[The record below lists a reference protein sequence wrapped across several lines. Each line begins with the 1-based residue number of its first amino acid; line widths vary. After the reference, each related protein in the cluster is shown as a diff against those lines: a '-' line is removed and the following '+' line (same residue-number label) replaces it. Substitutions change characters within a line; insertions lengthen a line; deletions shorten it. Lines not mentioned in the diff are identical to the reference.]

1 MRNSERYFWL
11 CPASGSGSED
21 EEEDEEEDGSSSQ
34 SEGEEEEGEEESVSG
49 SGRSGQS
56 AGKKKK
62 LTQNQRL
69 WQKLLCHVSHDGSIA
84 AVSFAT
90 EDVSEEEH
98 SEDDYEEERENGNH
112 IPAGEKDWKTIR
124 PSWRSCSVTVQHSH
138 AHYCLA
144 VPESRF
150 DHDTEES
157 GEDMDDEED
166 DEEEDEEEEDEAGEE
181 DATPPTQ
188 THSPAAEENY
198 IPDSPPISPVE
209 LKKELPKY
217 LPALQV
223 RPGSRRSPG
232 AGGAVVLRMPVFSAQ
247 GCRSVEEFQCLN
259 RIEEGTYG
267 VVYRAKDKK
276 TGMQKVKQCHPLF

>member
-1 MRNSERYFWL
+1 M
-11 CPASGSGSED
+11 
-21 EEEDEEEDGSSSQ
+21 
-34 SEGEEEEGEEESVSG
+34 
-49 SGRSGQS
+49 
-56 AGKKKK
+56 
-62 LTQNQRL
+62 
-69 WQKLLCHVSHDGSIA
+69 
-84 AVSFAT
+84 
-90 EDVSEEEH
+90 
-98 SEDDYEEERENGNH
+98 
-112 IPAGEKDWKTIR
+112 
-124 PSWRSCSVTVQHSH
+124 
-138 AHYCLA
+138 
-144 VPESRF
+144 PESRF

-166 DEEEDEEEEDEAGEE
+166 EEEEDEEEEDEAGEE

-223 RPGSRRSPG
+223 RPGFRRSPG
-232 AGGAVVLRMPVFSAQ
+232 AGGAVVLRVCVFSTQ

-276 TGMQKVKQCHPLF
+276 TGMQKVKQCHFLF

>member
-1 MRNSERYFWL
+1 MTMKQRGKMEITYLQVR
-11 CPASGSGSED
+11 
-21 EEEDEEEDGSSSQ
+21 
-34 SEGEEEEGEEESVSG
+34 
-49 SGRSGQS
+49 
-56 AGKKKK
+56 KKKHSQAV
-62 LTQNQRL
+62 LAV
-69 WQKLLCHVSHDGSIA
+69 LLCL
-84 AVSFAT
+84 FNT
-90 EDVSEEEH
+90 Q
-98 SEDDYEEERENGNH
+98 
-112 IPAGEKDWKTIR
+112 
-124 PSWRSCSVTVQHSH
+124 SCPPH
-138 AHYCLA
+138 AFA

-157 GEDMDDEED
+157 GEDMDDDEEE
-166 DEEEDEEEEDEAGEE
+166 EEEDEEEEEEAGED

-223 RPGSRRSPG
+223 SSGFRRSSPG
-232 AGGAVVLRMPVFSAQ
+232 AGGEWSCSGCMFSTQ

-276 TGMQKVKQCHPLF
+276 TGL